1 MHADTERFT
10 PPQPLAARIGA
21 FAASLPEAFAQAD
34 GTFLAVGTQLGDAV
48 GIFARL
54 GELFAALR
62 ATLDDPELGR
72 AAEALAGVGR
82 DVGELAAALGDE
94 ESMLARL
101 RALNGEAATHI
112 DVIRRTIR
120 AISMLAINAHISAS
134 DVDAVGEDVAS
145 FALRFKQ
152 LAGSARATVAAS
164 AAHSQRLAK
173 ALDAAQTR
181 HAGFMLQHH
190 RDLDMMAG
198 QIEAC
203 VRAMDTRRAGAA
215 EASRT
220 IGAGSQQISAD
231 IGAVVMALQ
240 ISDITRQRFDHVAE
254 ALSTAAQALDAG
266 EGPAN
271 EGPAW
276 AAGLSP
282 EQLEAVAV
290 GVCRLGE
297 AQVEDAARGFGRE
310 LERAAASLR
319 KLASEA
325 RDLVALGAQGY
336 GSGRDGFAAFLAALQ
351 GELDQAVAVFRICQR
366 HRAEVDARMATAA
379 AALKDLLDQL
389 GAIELIEEEIRLV
402 SLNTAFLCQRIGSRG
417 RVLATI
423 AQELR
428 GRAARLLEDVR
439 RLSAVVEEIGGLA
452 TSFERTREA
461 RGAAR
466 MATMEQTV
474 AAALEPLGRGGAD
487 LTAALARLGPEGTA
501 VGETLLSSVATLGRL
516 DDVGRTLRAMHRRI
530 GRLADRGR
538 EQPGDEALRRERLR
552 LFPVGYTMASERAI
566 HAAVCGCAAA
576 APEAPAADDAA
587 DDASS
592 TRCSEGCSGRSIKHP
607 KSAPAPA
614 SSGAAQPLQP
624 AEEGAEVIARPAWMK
639 RCHGQ
644 QSAGER
650 SRKDLPFEPERV
662 AVLPDHE
669 AHAGSIVAGAPD
681 RAPVPYR
688 KGVRMVH
695 FQAGKVL
702 EPEALA
708 DCPEEIVGFLAR
720 AERRPGTDTEALVEA
735 PDRRHHTVSEKDR
748 VGNGLRPH
756 ANDVERSGS
765 RGKTAA

>member
-1 MHADTERFT
+1 MHRDTEHRT
-10 PPQPLAARIGA
+10 PPQPLAQRMGA
-21 FAASLPEAFAQAD
+21 FAATLPEAFAQAD
-34 GTFLAVGTQLGDAV
+34 GTFLAVGAQLGDAV

-62 ATLDDPELGR
+62 ATLDDPELGK
-72 AAEALAGVGR
+72 AADALAGVGC

-134 DVDAVGEDVAS
+134 DVDAEGEDVAS

-152 LAGSARATVAAS
+152 LAGSARATIAAS

-173 ALDAAQTR
+173 ALDAAQAR

-190 RDLDMMAG
+190 QDLDMMARK
-198 QIEAC
+198 IEAC
-203 VRAMDTRRAGAA
+203 VRAMDAHRAGAA

-240 ISDITRQRFDHVAE
+240 ISDITRQRLDHVAE
-254 ALSTAAQALDAG
+254 ALSTAAEALGADAASNACPEWG
-266 EGPAN
+266 
-271 EGPAW
+271 
-276 AAGLSP
+276 AGLSP
-282 EQLEAVAV
+282 GQLEAVAI

-297 AQVEDAARGFGRE
+297 AQVEDAGRDFGRE

-325 RDLVALGAQGY
+325 EDLVAMGAQGY
-336 GSGRDGFAAFLAALQ
+336 GSGRDGFASFLAALQ

-366 HRAEVDARMATAA
+366 HRAEVDAGVALAA

-428 GRAARLLEDVR
+428 GRASRLLEDVR
-439 RLSAVVEEIGGLA
+439 RLSAVVEEIGGVA
-452 TSFERTREA
+452 GSFEGTREA

-474 AAALEPLGRGGAD
+474 AAALEPLSRGGAD

-501 VGETLLSSVATLGRL
+501 VGETLRSSVATLGRL
-516 DDVGRTLRAMHRRI
+516 DDVGRTLRALHRRI
-530 GRLADRGR
+530 GRLAERGG
-538 EQPGDEALRRERLR
+538 EGAGDEALRRERLR

-566 HAAVCGCAAA
+566 HAAVCGF
-576 APEAPAADDAA
+576 APAAEASTDDGAL
-587 DDASS
+587 DA
-592 TRCSEGCSGRSIKHP
+592 
-607 KSAPAPA
+607 
-614 SSGAAQPLQP
+614 L
-624 AEEGAEVIARPAWMK
+624 
-639 RCHGQ
+639 
-644 QSAGER
+644 
-650 SRKDLPFEPERV
+650 F
-662 AVLPDHE
+662 
-669 AHAGSIVAGAPD
+669 
-681 RAPVPYR
+681 
-688 KGVRMVH
+688 
-695 FQAGKVL
+695 
-702 EPEALA
+702 
-708 DCPEEIVGFLAR
+708 
-720 AERRPGTDTEALVEA
+720 
-735 PDRRHHTVSEKDR
+735 
-748 VGNGLRPH
+748 
-756 ANDVERSGS
+756 
-765 RGKTAA
+765 